1 VPDIFNSPLYK
12 MKSYIAKIRELI
24 NKPILNSLLSK
35 DHKKWNLM
43 CGSIDALESAQLAID
58 SYNCLN
64 KDNIKGIGQ
73 HLIIYGLFQALYV
86 QQDSALNLCI
96 SLDISAH
103 KNEEDLKLQYPEL
116 YEIRQ
121 LRNKGIGHPSRE
133 RKTNN
138 THSMLIEND
147 SITLYSYTETGE
159 FSFTPYKISDCIEK
173 QNQSLCGVLQKVIE
187 KMGSIEKEHKD
198 KYMQNKLRECFP
210 SDPQYC
216 FEKIFQAI
224 NLIDNKNQRESETQR
239 IGRESRISLAFSN
252 AKTLIES
259 INKFDGEIKKRG
271 LQGDDVVFVRLEI
284 RDSKYPLEKLE
295 EYFSP
300 SSKSSINS
308 QDARAYADS
317 AREHILD
324 LIEHAKN
331 LDDEYMITA

>member
-1 VPDIFNSPLYK
+1 